1 MTLTVGWQAG
11 LGVLSGRRGVSQP
24 VTSGELDF
32 TKPHTAEPTTGA
44 PFAALRPL
52 LPAMSATAISL
63 PAGQPVAGGTMLICV
78 ALVGSSTAVAPAI
91 GAPVVPSKIN
101 TLLALTLAGTRV
113 SLKLTLPGVSS
124 G

>member
-11 LGVLSGRRGVSQP
+11 LGVLSGRRRVSQP
-24 VTSGELDF
+24 VTSGEVDF
-32 TKPHTAEPTTGA
+32 TRPHTAEPTTGS
-44 PFAALRPL
+44 PFAAWRPL
-52 LPAMSATAISL
+52 LPATSATAITL
-63 PAGQPVAGGTMLICV
+63 PAGQPVGGGRMLICF
-78 ALVGSSTAVAPAI
+78 APAGSSTAVAPAI

-101 TLLALTLAGTRV
+101 TLLALTLAGVRL

>member
-32 TKPHTAEPTTGA
+32 TRPHTAEPTTGT
-44 PFAALRPL
+44 PLAAFRPL
-52 LPAMSATAISL
+52 LPATRATAINL
-63 PAGQPVAGGTMLICV
+63 PAGQPVGGGRMLICV
-78 ALVGSSTAVAPAI
+78 AVTGSSTAVAPAI

-101 TLLALTLAGTRV
+101 TVLALTLTGTSL

>member
-24 VTSGELDF
+24 VTCGELDF
-32 TKPHTAEPTTGA
+32 TRPHTAEPTTCS
-44 PFAALRPL
+44 PFAPLRPL
-52 LPAMSATAISL
+52 SPATTATAINL

-78 ALVGSSTAVAPAI
+78 AVTGSSTAVAPAI
-91 GAPVVPSKIN
+91 GAPVVPSRIN
-101 TLLALTLAGTRV
+101 TVFALTLSGSRGL
-113 SLKLTLPGVSS
+113 LKLTLPGVSS